1 MTFLHAPRGNLS
13 SHITETT
20 FHLRPPSPCPHRPPH
35 SISPSLEQARYRERA
50 WPLSHAFWEPQRT
63 TTLLKQQTQPL
74 VTSASPSVQRR
85 QSDLLRR
92 LAVGRPA
99 RGATRAARPLDRP
112 CRHRHHH
119 PCSQLPMHRSNSF
132 VGQMAQVL
140 RTPHQRCGGDQTA
153 KTRKML
159 FSSFLIPSEK
169 RPRNAIRENELRVS
183 LDGRKSTAPVTDI
196 REEEADRPRP
206 LGASSRQVLSPL

>member
-20 FHLRPPSPCPHRPPH
+20 FHLRPPSPCPHSPPH

-119 PCSQLPMHRSNSF
+119 PCCFCGVFSTPDAQKQQLR
-132 VGQMAQVL
+132 
-140 RTPHQRCGGDQTA
+140 RTNGTG
-153 KTRKML
+153 
-159 FSSFLIPSEK
+159 
-169 RPRNAIRENELRVS
+169 
-183 LDGRKSTAPVTDI
+183 APD
-196 REEEADRPRP
+196 
-206 LGASSRQVLSPL
+206 ASSTVWGGPNRKNPQNALFLLPDPV